1 MVLASSLGL
10 LSSREFVRD
19 LAWFAEQLVMTD
31 MTPQF
36 FDDADKL
43 CAACRERPA
52 FFAPDKVGA
61 DASEAAVAATRAA
74 WAAHLRERYT
84 PRVVEFIDTGVGQQK
99 QACVAV
105 LRPTAAAGLPVAK
118 PLVLVLWRGSK
129 AATDYLRTDTTQSQ
143 RVRVLD
149 SAETRWVWKAAAEP
163 SATCGLLRAYAGG
176 DGDGDGGDADAR
188 APRGRVAARVEE
200 LLAEL
205 GGDAH
210 LVIAGHSLGGS
221 LATLCAYDLLERSAA
236 ARAAGA
242 TLVTFGEPRFF
253 TAGFRAA
260 FAAHERAGRVAA
272 LRVLVDG
279 DFIPRYPPRW
289 LGASHGVGRRLVL
302 HPDPN
307 AERAV
312 TYYADADDGGWG
324 DPGTRV
330 LFSPTAHTSH
340 ALLLGG
346 LDARAGGER
355 ARRREPCPAEWPA
368 ELEAGRKPEQF
379 I

>member
-1 MVLASSLGL
+1 M
-10 LSSREFVRD
+10 
-19 LAWFAEQLVMTD
+19 
-31 MTPQF
+31 
-36 FDDADKL
+36 
-43 CAACRERPA
+43 
-52 FFAPDKVGA
+52 
-61 DASEAAVAATRAA
+61 
-74 WAAHLRERYT
+74 
-84 PRVVEFIDTGVGQQK
+84 
-99 QACVAV
+99 
-105 LRPTAAAGLPVAK
+105 
-118 PLVLVLWRGSK
+118 
-129 AATDYLRTDTTQSQ
+129 
-143 RVRVLD
+143 
-149 SAETRWVWKAAAEP
+149 
-163 SATCGLLRAYAGG
+163 
-176 DGDGDGGDADAR
+176 
-188 APRGRVAARVEE
+188 
-200 LLAEL
+200 LAEL

-324 DPGTRV
+324 DPGARV

>member
-1 MVLASSLGL
+1 
-10 LSSREFVRD
+10 
-19 LAWFAEQLVMTD
+19 MTD

-36 FDDADKL
+36 FDRRRQAR
-43 CAACRERPA
+43 AACRERPA

-105 LRPTAAAGLPVAK
+105 LRPTAAAGLPVEK
-118 PLVLVLWRGSK
+118 PLVLVLWRGS
-129 AATDYLRTDTTQSQ
+129 RRRPTT
-143 RVRVLD
+143 
-149 SAETRWVWKAAAEP
+149 SAPTRRRASACACSIRPRRWVWKAAAEP

-188 APRGRVAARVEE
+188 APRGRVAARVE
-200 LLAEL
+200 LRSRSSA
-205 GGDAH
+205 AMPH

-324 DPGTRV
+324 DPGARV

>member
-118 PLVLVLWRGSK
+118 PLVLVLWRGS
-129 AATDYLRTDTTQSQ
+129 
-143 RVRVLD
+143 
-149 SAETRWVWKAAAEP
+149 
-163 SATCGLLRAYAGG
+163 
-176 DGDGDGGDADAR
+176 
-188 APRGRVAARVEE
+188 PR
-200 LLAEL
+200 
-205 GGDAH
+205 
-210 LVIAGHSLGGS
+210 
-221 LATLCAYDLLERSAA
+221 
-236 ARAAGA
+236 
-242 TLVTFGEPRFF
+242 
-253 TAGFRAA
+253 
-260 FAAHERAGRVAA
+260 
-272 LRVLVDG
+272 
-279 DFIPRYPPRW
+279 
-289 LGASHGVGRRLVL
+289 
-302 HPDPN
+302 
-307 AERAV
+307 
-312 TYYADADDGGWG
+312 
-324 DPGTRV
+324 
-330 LFSPTAHTSH
+330 
-340 ALLLGG
+340 
-346 LDARAGGER
+346 
-355 ARRREPCPAEWPA
+355 
-368 ELEAGRKPEQF
+368 
-379 I
+379 